1 MNEKFLNSFAKT
13 ELPKL
18 GNVYLSAEKGKSQT
32 SLWWEQKDST
42 FTHRTPMALF
52 PLRWQYHKIWCKS
65 NINSC
70 LLDCSKDV
78 KYLLKYYSE
87 CSWESTPEGSHWN
100 QWTKKSLLFSKE
112 MYWVEQNRW
121 PPIHPSCQSEGI
133 LHGWLLWV
141 RWQVSTCPLMQPRY
155 WLSLA
160 LRLDCLQ
167 VDLSHQVS
175 ICSICWLQILG
186 LHSL

>member
-1 MNEKFLNSFAKT
+1 MFSNPLLPPYAVSKAEAKPRQYRQGILRETPSHIHLFCFKTMNEKFLNSFAKT

-18 GNVYLSAEKGKSQT
+18 GNVYLSAEKRKSQT

-87 CSWESTPEGSHWN
+87 CSWERTSRGF
-100 QWTKKSLLFSKE
+100 SLEPVDQEK
-112 MYWVEQNRW
+112 
-121 PPIHPSCQSEGI
+121 PIV
-133 LHGWLLWV
+133 L
-141 RWQVSTCPLMQPRY
+141 
-155 WLSLA
+155 
-160 LRLDCLQ
+160 
-167 VDLSHQVS
+167 
-175 ICSICWLQILG
+175 
-186 LHSL
+186 